1 MCVYNLC
8 VCSYNAII
16 FPYRFL
22 KFEKIVFS
30 IRTCVI
36 VIIYL
41 MIIFFLL
48 HACTRTHINW
58 SLNHSYGVNKLPSSS
73 PPFAQYWL
81 VSFPDPTHSIAS
93 KGGLVTNDTFLGA
106 NTLSRN
112 QDLQS
117 DHRTASR
124 DLTLTNQSLACAQT
138 TPTE

>member
-1 MCVYNLC
+1 MMSHKHWRCVCVYNLC
-8 VCSYNAII
+8 VNAII
-16 FPYRFL
+16 LPYRFL

-30 IRTCVI
+30 IRSCVI

-73 PPFAQYWL
+73 PPFAL

-93 KGGLVTNDTFLGA
+93 KGGLVTNDI
-106 NTLSRN
+106 SW
-112 QDLQS
+112 
-117 DHRTASR
+117 
-124 DLTLTNQSLACAQT
+124 C
-138 TPTE
+138 